1 VVQCKQQAD
10 YFLKGKLAYNRWVD
24 LVISRDNE
32 QRPPRPALESLPSSE
47 LAAMCF
53 AVGGTRATI
62 VEDVMQ
68 VGGQNVTRG
77 MAIALLDKR
86 FRPVVGPAAVDAD
99 NEEEA

>member
-1 VVQCKQQAD
+1 MQCKQQAD

-32 QRPPRPALESLPSSE
+32 QRPPRPALESLSSSE
-47 LAAMCF
+47 LATMCF
-53 AVGGTRATI
+53 AVGGMRSNI

-77 MAIALLDKR
+77 MAIALLDKS
-86 FRPVVGPAAVDAD
+86 FRPVVSHAPTNAD